1 MGEEYFL
8 RRDCPPLGA
17 DANRRRCGMPT
28 KVGSESIQDT
38 VAMTA
43 LGVIQRSLC
52 VSFLAAAVIYLPVR
66 YQIYR
71 HLRRQHRKAFDRLG
85 ISSPSFLWR
94 EDRDAESTAF
104 EQFFSSGKHE
114 TLKDP
119 RLNALWRRVRLIGWM
134 CCVSLALL
142 LITFVVFRADPDR
155 VWDFLV
161 DLARY

>member
-1 MGEEYFL
+1 
-8 RRDCPPLGA
+8 
-17 DANRRRCGMPT
+17 
-28 KVGSESIQDT
+28 
-38 VAMTA
+38 MTA
-43 LGVIQRSLC
+43 LGVIQTSLC
-52 VSFLAAAVIYLPVR
+52 VFSLSAAAILIPIVR

-71 HLRRQHRKAFDRLG
+71 HLRRHHRKALDQLE

-104 EQFFSSGKHE
+104 ERFFSSGTHE

-119 RLNALWRRVRLIGWM
+119 RLSTLQRRESLIWWACG
-134 CCVSLALL
+134 VSFVLL
-142 LITFVVFRADPDR
+142 LITFLAFRADPNR

>member
-1 MGEEYFL
+1 
-8 RRDCPPLGA
+8 
-17 DANRRRCGMPT
+17 
-28 KVGSESIQDT
+28 
-38 VAMTA
+38 MTA
-43 LGVIQRSLC
+43 LGVIQTSLFISS
-52 VSFLAAAVIYLPVR
+52 VATAGILVPIVQ

-71 HLRRQHRKAFDRLG
+71 HLRRHHRKAFDQLG
-85 ISSPSFLWR
+85 ISGPSFLWR
-94 EDRDAESTAF
+94 EDRDAESKAF
-104 EQFFSSGKHE
+104 ADFFSSGKHE

-142 LITFVVFRADPDR
+142 LITFVVFRADPDH